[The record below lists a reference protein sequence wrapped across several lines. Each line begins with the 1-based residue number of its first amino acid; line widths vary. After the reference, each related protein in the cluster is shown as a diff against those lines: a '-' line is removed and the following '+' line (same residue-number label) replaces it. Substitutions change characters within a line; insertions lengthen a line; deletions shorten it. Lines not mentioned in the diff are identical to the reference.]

1 MKKRIGFTLV
11 ELLVV
16 IAIIGVLIAMLLPA
30 VQAAREAA
38 RRSQCTNNFKQYVI
52 ALHNYHDTFQALPSL
67 GGRVVNK
74 DSAGTLQSIDTWT
87 PVTFLLPFLEQQA
100 RYDAIVTFVNPSA
113 GVWNPYTSQPPIRG
127 TIPMISCPSDT
138 NSKVDSS
145 TLTRTNIVHS
155 LGDAI
160 NNNQSMTNSNAVGGR
175 SAFVRSGWKNL
186 AAITD
191 GTSNTIAASE
201 TKTANNNDN
210 REAALSAMNGV
221 GATLET
227 DPRQCLDHL
236 DSSNKK
242 FYKSTYTY
250 GTTATA
256 NTYDARRGFD
266 AFYCPPNFTGFC
278 TVLPPN
284 TANCS
289 YGNRDT
295 WGTYSATSQH
305 SGGVNVA
312 LFDGSV
318 RFIPD
323 TINCVSTGITTPK
336 QVTSGLSEFGV
347 WGAMGSISGS
357 ESVTP

>member
-1 MKKRIGFTLV
+1 
-11 ELLVV
+11 V
-16 IAIIGVLIAMLLPA
+16 IAIIGALIALLLPA

-74 DSAGTLQSIDTWT
+74 DSTGALQSVDQWA

-100 RYDAIVTFVNPSA
+100 RYDSIVTFVNPSA
-113 GVWNPYTSQPPIRG
+113 GIWYPWDSRPPIQG
-127 TIPMISCPSDT
+127 TIPTISCPSDT
-138 NSKVDSS
+138 NSKVDSN
-145 TLTRTNIVHS
+145 TATRINIVHS

-160 NNNQSMTNSNAVGGR
+160 NNNVIMTNSDVVGGR
-175 SAFVRSGWKNL
+175 SAFVRNGWKNL
-186 AAITD
+186 AAIAD

-201 TKTANNNDN
+201 TKASNNGDN
-210 REAALSAMNGV
+210 REAGLSAMNGV
-221 GATLET
+221 GATLAT
-227 DPRQCLDHL
+227 DPRQCLDYL
-236 DSSNKK
+236 DSSNTK

-250 GTTATA
+250 GNGVTTA
-256 NTYDARRGFD
+256 NTYDARRGWW
-266 AFYCPPNFTGFC
+266 AFYSPPDFTGFC

-289 YGNRDT
+289 NGNRD
-295 WGTYSATSQH
+295 WGVYSAASRH

-323 TINCVSTGITTPK
+323 TINCISTGITTPK
-336 QVTSGLSEFGV
+336 QVTSGSSEFGV

-357 ESVTP
+357 ESVAP